1 LAKRVA
7 TGLWTSLRG
16 RLILLALIGLLPL
29 FGLAVYQA
37 IDARQQALAGA
48 RAPPVR

>member
-1 LAKRVA
+1 VA
-7 TGLWTSLRG
+7 TGSWTSL

-29 FGLAVYQA
+29 FGLEA

-48 RAPPVR
+48 RAACAVTA